1 MPNLANAKK
10 ALRQSKKRY
19 ERNKVVRDELHS
31 LRRKLRKLLEAGKLP
46 EAKQLMP
53 TLDKKA
59 DKAVTKGI
67 YKRNKVARIKSRAM
81 ASIRRAEA
89 K

>member
-1 MPNLANAKK
+1 MPNLPNAKK
-10 ALRQSKKRY
+10 ALRQSFKRY
-19 ERNKVVRDELHS
+19 ERNKLVRDEMHS
-31 LRRKLRKLLEAGKLP
+31 LRRKLRKLIEVGKMD
-46 EAKQLMP
+46 EAKKLMP
-53 TLDKKA
+53 MIDKKA

-67 YKRNKVARIKSRAM
+67 YKRNKAARIKARAM

>member
-1 MPNLANAKK
+1 MPNLPNAKK
-10 ALRQSKKRY
+10 ALRQSFTRY
-19 ERNKVVRDELHS
+19 ERNKLVRDEMHS
-31 LRRKLRKLLEAGKLP
+31 LRRKLRKLIEAGKLD
-46 EAKQLMP
+46 EAKKLMP
-53 TLDKKA
+53 TIDKKA

-67 YKRNKVARIKSRAM
+67 YKRNKAARIKARSM